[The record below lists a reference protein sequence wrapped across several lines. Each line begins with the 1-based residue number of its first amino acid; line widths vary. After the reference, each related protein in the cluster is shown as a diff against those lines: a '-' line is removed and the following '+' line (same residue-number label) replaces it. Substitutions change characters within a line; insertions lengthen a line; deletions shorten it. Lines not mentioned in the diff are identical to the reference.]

1 MYTRAD
7 SKKQTNKQQT
17 EKKLTQYTRAESEKQ
32 TKKLL
37 YRYSELQVKDSSLL
51 DLLVLTDPNIRI
63 KLELGLQSHFHN
75 PLAFQVKQGTCL
87 GLNLHLDTNL
97 SSSYELPLPLPT
109 CCLGSETPL
118 VKVALPQVVR
128 LTSVEHA
135 STVTTL
141 THTHTPLPHVWKI
154 SPFLLVFFF
163 RGFPNQELAG

>member
-97 SSSYELPLPLPT
+97 SSSFELLPLPLPT
-109 CCLGSETPL
+109 CCPGSKTSL

-135 STVTTL
+135 STVTI
-141 THTHTPLPHVWKI
+141 PFVWKS